1 MWCVR
6 TASRMRKIRNKH
18 KVSDNVDN
26 ARAEQHCTPPKR
38 HAQRYRETYI
48 FVLHHTHQRDFSQ
61 RSLRKCVML
70 EGVGDLLN
78 RDLVPVLCVLC
89 GTYQSVRALPDPLPH
104 LVTHVHLKRGALDHV
119 LPLPWASHPA
129 VWMQPSPPK
138 DGGGADHPGS
148 LYPRGSAGAAQ
159 MR

>member
-78 RDLVPVLCVLC
+78 CHHVARVLVLRRAANQEGRQQDDNIGYRSAPRRGCHRV
-89 GTYQSVRALPDPLPH
+89 GTREGEGGAGTCRAVRACRRSRR
-104 LVTHVHLKRGALDHV
+104 TE
-119 LPLPWASHPA
+119 
-129 VWMQPSPPK
+129 
-138 DGGGADHPGS
+138 GGE
-148 LYPRGSAGAAQ
+148 
-159 MR
+159 